1 MNSTLGQKRRICSWR
16 RSRLNLDCLGHTEM
30 EKDSVP
36 SRRMCY
42 PSTVPGWKG
51 LSQRGLPSHLLTHS
65 EGCC

>member
-51 LSQRGLPSHLLTHS
+51 
-65 EGCC
+65 